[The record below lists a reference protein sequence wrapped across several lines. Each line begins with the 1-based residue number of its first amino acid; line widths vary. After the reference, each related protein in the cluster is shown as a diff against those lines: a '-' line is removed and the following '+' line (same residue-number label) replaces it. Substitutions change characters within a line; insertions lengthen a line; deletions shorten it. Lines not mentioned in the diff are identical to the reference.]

1 MVDPDGTEE
10 TKRSRPRS
18 GTARNRKKPR
28 REQETNGLIGD
39 VITMDAKDRDLLLQ
53 SAFNG
58 DSEAQDEIRKQLN
71 NLDKYDNLNNFL
83 EEAVPV
89 LTRMSMNDHTL
100 KIEGVYDGLAGE
112 AAVGVNLVR
121 DRVNHIAGSIV
132 KIGEGDISEYEEYK
146 KIGRRSE
153 NDRVVPGFVQCLG
166 ALKGLTID
174 AKTLSKAAVEGQLDT
189 RADASRHQGEFRT
202 IVEGVNETL
211 DAVIGPLNVAAEY
224 VDRISKGDIP
234 PKISDK
240 YNGDF
245 NEIKNN
251 LNNCIENINALVTDA
266 AMLEKA
272 AVEGKLA
279 TRADAT
285 KHQGDYKKIVVGVNN
300 CLNSVIGPLNVAA
313 DYVDK
318 ISRGAIP
325 AKITDPYNGDF
336 NVIKSNLNN
345 CIDNINALVVDANML
360 EKAAVEGKLSTRADA
375 TKHQGDYKK
384 IVVGVNNCLD
394 SVIGPLNVAADYVE
408 KISRGA
414 IPVKITDPYNGD
426 FNIIK
431 NNLNDCIDNIN
442 ALVVDANMLEKA
454 AVEGKLAT
462 RADAAKHQ
470 GDYKKIVVGVNNC
483 LDSVIGP
490 LNVAAEYVDRISK
503 GAIPAKISDKY
514 NGDFNV
520 IKNNLNNCIDNI
532 NALVVDANMLEK
544 AAVEGK
550 LDTRADAAKHQGDYQ
565 KIVIGVNNCLDSV
578 IGPLN
583 VAADYVDK
591 ISKGAIPAKISDKYN
606 GDFNVIKN
614 NLNNCIDNINA
625 LVADANMLE
634 KAAVE
639 GKLDTRADAAKH
651 QGDYQKIVIG
661 VNNCLD
667 SVIGP
672 LNVAAEYVDRI
683 SKGEIPAKITDKYNG
698 DFNEIKNNLNACID
712 AINGLVADANMLAK
726 AAVEGKLDTRA
737 DATKH
742 LGDYRKIVQGVDDC
756 LDAVIGP
763 LNVAAEYVDR
773 ISKGEIPAKI
783 TDKYNGDFNEI
794 KNNLN
799 NCIDNINA
807 LVVDAKMLGKAAVEG
822 KLDTRADAT
831 KHQGDYKKIVEGVNG
846 TLDAVIGPLNVAAE
860 YVDRISKGEIPAKIT
875 DKYNG
880 DFNEIK
886 NTLNACIDA
895 INGLVADAN
904 MLAKAAVEGK
914 LDTRADA
921 TKHQGD
927 YKKIVEGVN
936 ATLDS
941 VIGPLNVAADYVD
954 KISRGAIPAK
964 ITDPYNGDFNVIKN
978 NLNNCIDNINALV
991 VDAVMLE
998 KAAVEGKLATRAD
1011 ATKHQGDYKKIVVGV
1026 NNCLDS
1032 VIGPLNVAADYV
1044 DKISRG
1050 AIPAKITDPY
1060 NGDFNVIKNNL
1071 NNCIDNINALVA
1083 DANLLAKAAVEGKLK
1098 TRADATK
1105 HQGDY
1110 RKIVEGVNNT
1120 LDSVIN
1126 PVNEALRMAIEF
1138 SKCNFTA
1145 RVDENLHVEGDFVK
1159 FKEALNSIGTEVSK
1173 AVTMVNQQVIELA
1186 SSAEE
1191 ANASIEEVS
1200 SGAEQIAKN
1209 ATGVSTNAERG
1220 NEGISQ
1226 VLRAMEDLTQ
1236 TVTDVSQK
1244 AEKVSQLTEDA
1255 NTLSTKGT
1263 GLAEQAER
1271 GMQSITTSS
1280 NEVDKI
1286 IVDIKAEMDK
1296 IGKIVGL
1303 ISDLANQTNLLA
1315 LNAAIEAARA
1325 GEAGRGF
1332 AVVATEVKSLA
1343 QESRASAE
1351 NIADMIGT
1359 LQKKSIAAGEAVAS
1373 SNREVKAGSEALSQ
1387 TLRSFKDIAK
1397 SIEDISK
1404 NVVEVASVSEEQAA
1418 TVEEVT
1424 ASVNEVH
1431 GMVQATAKDAMDAA
1445 AAAEEAS
1452 ASIDQITKVMG
1463 GVNAIVNNVSK
1474 EMAKFKV

>member
-1 MVDPDGTEE
+1 MADSNETHNKEDSKSGIARKKSRLIKEGARAMKEE
-10 TKRSRPRS
+10 TEVNS
-18 GTARNRKKPR
+18 
-28 REQETNGLIGD
+28 
-39 VITMDAKDRDLLLQ
+39 MDTDTLFDK
-53 SAFNG
+53 AFNG
-58 DSEAQDEIRKQLN
+58 DSNAQDEIRT
-71 NLDKYDNLNNFL
+71 KYNNLNNFL
-83 EEAVPV
+83 VEAVPV

-100 KIEGVYDGLAGE
+100 KIEGHYEGLAGE
-112 AAVGVNLVR
+112 AATGVNLVR

-132 KIGEGDISEYEEYK
+132 KISEGDISEYAEYK
-146 KIGRRSE
+146 EIGRRSE
-153 NDRVVPGFVQCLG
+153 NDRIVPGFLQCLG
-166 ALKGLTID
+166 ALKELTID
-174 AKTLSKAAVEGQLDT
+174 ANMLAKAAVEGQLDT
-189 RADASRHQGEFRT
+189 RADASKHQGEFRN
-202 IVEGVNETL
+202 IVQGVDDCL

-234 PKISDK
+234 PKITDK

-245 NEIKNN
+245 NE
-251 LNNCIENINALVTDA
+251 
-266 AMLEKA
+266 
-272 AVEGKLA
+272 
-279 TRADAT
+279 
-285 KHQGDYKKIVVGVNN
+285 
-300 CLNSVIGPLNVAA
+300 
-313 DYVDK
+313 
-318 ISRGAIP
+318 
-325 AKITDPYNGDF
+325 
-336 NVIKSNLNN
+336 
-345 CIDNINALVVDANML
+345 
-360 EKAAVEGKLSTRADA
+360 
-375 TKHQGDYKK
+375 
-384 IVVGVNNCLD
+384 
-394 SVIGPLNVAADYVE
+394 
-408 KISRGA
+408 
-414 IPVKITDPYNGD
+414 
-426 FNIIK
+426 
-431 NNLNDCIDNIN
+431 
-442 ALVVDANMLEKA
+442 
-454 AVEGKLAT
+454 
-462 RADAAKHQ
+462 
-470 GDYKKIVVGVNNC
+470 
-483 LDSVIGP
+483 
-490 LNVAAEYVDRISK
+490 
-503 GAIPAKISDKY
+503 
-514 NGDFNV
+514 
-520 IKNNLNNCIDNI
+520 
-532 NALVVDANMLEK
+532 
-544 AAVEGK
+544 
-550 LDTRADAAKHQGDYQ
+550 
-565 KIVIGVNNCLDSV
+565 
-578 IGPLN
+578 
-583 VAADYVDK
+583 
-591 ISKGAIPAKISDKYN
+591 
-606 GDFNVIKN
+606 IKN

-625 LVADANMLE
+625 LVADAKMLE
-634 KAAVE
+634 TAAVE
-639 GKLDTRADAAKH
+639 GKLDTRADASKH
-651 QGDYQKIVIG
+651 QGDYRKIVEG
-661 VNNCLD
+661 VNSTLD

-712 AINGLVADANMLAK
+712 AINRLVADANMLAK

-737 DATKH
+737 DATKQH
-742 LGDYRKIVQGVDDC
+742 GDYRKIVEGVNATLDAVIGPLNVAAEYVDRISKGEIPAKITDNYNGDFNEIKKTLNACIDAVNALVADASMLEKAAVEGKLATRADATKHQGDYRAIVVGVNNC
-756 LDAVIGP
+756 LDSVIGPLNVAADYVDKISKGAIPDKITDPYNGDFNVIKNNLNNCIDNINALVADANMLGKAAVEGRLDTRADMTKHQGDYRRIVEGVNATLDAVIGPLNVAAEYVDRISKGEIPAKITDNYNGDFNEIKNTLNACIDNINSLVADANMLAKAAVEGKLDTRADASKHQGDYRKIVEGVNNCLDSVIGP

-807 LVVDAKMLGKAAVEG
+807 LVADANMLEKAAVEG

-831 KHQGDYKKIVEGVNG
+831 KHQGDYRAIVVGVNNC
-846 TLDAVIGPLNVAAE
+846 LDSVIGPLNVAAE

-914 LDTRADA
+914 LKTRADA
-921 TKHQGD
+921 TKQQGD
-927 YKKIVEGVN
+927 YRKIVEGVN

-954 KISRGAIPAK
+954 RISKGEIPDK
-964 ITDPYNGDFNVIKN
+964 ITDQYNGDFNVIKN

-991 VDAVMLE
+991 ADAVMLE

-1011 ATKHQGDYKKIVVGV
+1011 ATKHQGDYRAIVVGV

-1044 DKISRG
+1044 DHISKG
-1050 AIPAKITDPY
+1050 QIPAKITDNY

-1083 DANLLAKAAVEGKLK
+1083 DANMLAKAAVEGKLK

-1110 RKIVEGVNNT
+1110 RKIVEGVNST

-1126 PVNEALRMAIEF
+1126 PVNEALRMSIEF
-1138 SKCNFTA
+1138 SKCNFSA
-1145 RVDENLHVEGDFVK
+1145 RVDENLHVEGDFIK
-1159 FKEALNSIGTEVSK
+1159 FKDALNSIGIEVSK
-1173 AVTMVNQQVIELA
+1173 AVNLINQQVLDLA
-1186 SSAEE
+1186 SSAQE

-1209 ATGVSTNAERG
+1209 AAGVSNNAERG
-1220 NEGISQ
+1220 NEGITQ
-1226 VLRAMEDLTQ
+1226 VLRAMEDLNQ
-1236 TVTDVSQK
+1236 TVTDVAQK

-1255 NTLSTKGT
+1255 NTLSVKGT

-1359 LQKKSIAAGEAVAS
+1359 LQKKSMAAGEAVAS
-1373 SNREVKAGSEALSQ
+1373 SNREVKAGSESLAQ

-1445 AAAEEAS
+1445 AASEEAS